1 MDALT
6 VVGIFM
12 VGASAGSILGLVKS
26 RSAHAVTESTSNA
39 SERWAN
45 DLLTAL
51 GAPLDHPEQR
61 RVLTT
66 AERVEWLQARNG

>member
-6 VVGIFM
+6 TVGIFM
-12 VGASAGSILGLVKS
+12 VGASAGAILGLVKN
-26 RSAHAVTESTSNA
+26 RSAQSVTEPKSNA
-39 SERWAN
+39 FERWAN

-51 GAPLDHPEQR
+51 GAPLDHPEQQR
-61 RVLTT
+61 ALTT

>member
-12 VGASAGSILGLVKS
+12 VGASAGAILGLVKS
-26 RSAHAVTESTSNA
+26 RSAQSGTEPTSNGF
-39 SERWAN
+39 ERWAN
-45 DLLTAL
+45 DLLTTL

-61 RVLTT
+61 RTLTT

>member
-12 VGASAGSILGLVKS
+12 VGASAGAILGLVKS
-26 RSAHAVTESTSNA
+26 RSALLVTEPTSNA
-39 SERWAN
+39 FERWAN
-45 DLLTAL
+45 DLLTSL

-61 RVLTT
+61 RPLTT
-66 AERVEWLQARNG
+66 DERVQWLQARNG